1 MSSMAFFTR
10 VKASMRTR
18 SAKAARRGLCT
29 LCETALSSFTAC
41 VRRNDDVELAA
52 WAKEGLK
59 VFVNK
64 SCASSE
70 LRIDSA
76 LDTASISSCLVFCR
90 SSHSLSVKVHF
101 SLSIIRNCSS
111 ADRELLVSSMSSF
124 DCAFFKS
131 AVASELVFASIC
143 DMPAAI
149 SASFAALRSS
159 YAFWF
164 AISSFCDADK
174 LDSNVSFICVK
185 MPKISPDCGAYDCL
199 KVGEASK

>member
-111 ADRELLVSSMSSF
+111 AESEFFVSSMSSLA
-124 DCAFFKS
+124 CAFFWSVVAFS
-131 AVASELVFASIC
+131 ADFLSIELL
-143 DMPAAI
+143 PAAI
-149 SASFAALRSS
+149 SASFAAFKSS
-159 YAFWF
+159 YAFWL
-164 AISSFCDADK
+164 AISSFCEAER
-174 LDSNVSFICVK
+174 LDSNVSFICFK
-185 MPKISPDCGAYDCL
+185 IPKIWPDCGTYDCL
-199 KVGEASK
+199 KVGSASK